1 MKFAGR
7 KLLGQ
12 AMYDIIGLFGG
23 LSNFGARVLS
33 SIVDRKRSHV
43 MMEQTKE
50 YRTLGLA
57 IVISLILHLVI
68 GFSLAAFGS
77 AFTPALSLE
86 DKPVEL
92 TIVDLS
98 TPPPRVPKNPPFM
111 ETAPSKESAEKPKE
125 QTFESNANS
134 IAASKLPATGDL
146 PLPTQDGKER
156 PIVNLET
163 HDYALPTDG
172 SKPQPEAQSTIAPKS
187 KPATEAKT
195 PPKAKAS
202 EVPRSTTP
210 APEQFAM
217 LKTIPPP
224 PIKAPDEREPSP
236 PPVVAESAPP
246 VAPRPK
252 PDLASSNYQA
262 QKEETRLTGR
272 LTNRGPS
279 SVNAIG
285 TPLGRY
291 QKAVSD
297 AIGSRWYYYMNK
309 KMDLISIGTAH
320 IEAEV
325 DGKGHV
331 QNLRVVSNNAN
342 EAFANICLQS
352 FQEAHIPPI
361 PPDLIATLPEGRMPV
376 DFSFTAYTNQ

>member
-1 MKFAGR
+1 
-7 KLLGQ
+7 
-12 AMYDIIGLFGG
+12 
-23 LSNFGARVLS
+23 
-33 SIVDRKRSHV
+33 

-50 YRTLGLA
+50 RRKLGLA
-57 IVISLILHLVI
+57 IVISLFLHLVV
-68 GFSLAAFGS
+68 GYSLAAFGG
-77 AFTPALSLE
+77 AFTPALPLE
-86 DKPVEL
+86 EKPVEL
-92 TIVDLS
+92 TIVDMS
-98 TPPPRVPKNPPFM
+98 ATPPPLVPKNPPFM
-111 ETAPSKESAEKPKE
+111 ETAPSRESAEKPKE

-146 PLPTQDGKER
+146 PLPAQDGKER
-156 PIVNLET
+156 PYVDLET
-163 HDYALPTDG
+163 HQFSLPTDG
-172 SKPQPEAQSTIAPKS
+172 SKPQPEPQSTSAPKS
-187 KPATEAKT
+187 KPAPTATT
-195 PPKAKAS
+195 PKPKAS
-202 EVPRSTTP
+202 EAPLSTPTAAPAVTP
-210 APEQFAM
+210 EPEQLAM

-224 PIKAPDEREPSP
+224 PIKAPDETEPSP

-252 PDLASSNYQA
+252 QELAASNYQA
-262 QKEETRLTGR
+262 QKEETHITGR

-291 QKAVSD
+291 RKAVSD
-297 AIGSRWYYYMNK
+297 AIGSRWYYYMSQ

-325 DGKGHV
+325 DAEGHV

-361 PPDLIATLPEGRMPV
+361 PPDLVATVPGGRMSV
-376 DFSFTAYTNQ
+376 DFSFTAYANQ

>member
-1 MKFAGR
+1 
-7 KLLGQ
+7 
-12 AMYDIIGLFGG
+12 
-23 LSNFGARVLS
+23 
-33 SIVDRKRSHV
+33 

-50 YRTLGLA
+50 RRKLGLA
-57 IVISLILHLVI
+57 IVISLFLHLVV
-68 GFSLAAFGS
+68 GYSLAAFGG
-77 AFTPALSLE
+77 AFTPALPLE
-86 DKPVEL
+86 EKPVEL
-92 TIVDLS
+92 TIVDMS
-98 TPPPRVPKNPPFM
+98 APPPPLVPKNPPFM
-111 ETAPSKESAEKPKE
+111 ETAPSRESAEKPKE

-146 PLPTQDGKER
+146 PLPAQDGKER
-156 PIVNLET
+156 PYVDLET
-163 HDYALPTDG
+163 HQFSLPTDG
-172 SKPQPEAQSTIAPKS
+172 SKPQTEPQSTVAPKS
-187 KPATEAKT
+187 KPAPTATT
-195 PPKAKAS
+195 PKPKAS
-202 EVPRSTTP
+202 EAPLSTPTAAPAVTP
-210 APEQFAM
+210 EPEQLAM

-224 PIKAPDEREPSP
+224 PIKAPDETEPSP

-252 PDLASSNYQA
+252 QELAASNYQA
-262 QKEETRLTGR
+262 QKEETRITGR

-291 QKAVSD
+291 RKAVSD
-297 AIGSRWYYYMNK
+297 AIGSRWYYYMSQ

-325 DGKGHV
+325 DAEGHV

-361 PPDLIATLPEGRMPV
+361 PPDLVATVPGGRMSV
-376 DFSFTAYTNQ
+376 DFSFTAYANQ

>member
-1 MKFAGR
+1 MR
-7 KLLGQ
+7 E
-12 AMYDIIGLFGG
+12 
-23 LSNFGARVLS
+23 R
-33 SIVDRKRSHV
+33 
-43 MMEQTKE
+43 TKE
-50 YRTLGLA
+50 HRTLGLA
-57 IVISLILHLVI
+57 IVISLFLHLVV
-68 GFSLAAFGS
+68 GYSLAAFGS
-77 AFTPALSLE
+77 AFTPALQNKE
-86 DKPVEL
+86 KPVEL

-98 TPPPRVPKNPPFM
+98 STPPPLVPKNPPFM
-111 ETAPSKESAEKPKE
+111 ETAPSKESAEEPKE

-156 PIVNLET
+156 PSMNLET
-163 HDYALPTDG
+163 HDYSLPTDG
-172 SKPQPEAQSTIAPKS
+172 SKPQPEPKSIVAPES
-187 KPATEAKT
+187 KPAPKATT
-195 PPKAKAS
+195 PPKARAS
-202 EVPRSTTP
+202 EAPLSTPATTP
-210 APEQFAM
+210 EPEQLAM

-224 PIKAPDEREPSP
+224 PIKAPDETEPSP

-252 PDLASSNYQA
+252 PELAASNYQA
-262 QKEETRLTGR
+262 QKEETRVTGR
-272 LTNRGPS
+272 LTNRGSS

-309 KMDLISIGTAH
+309 KMDLVSIGTAQ

-325 DGKGHV
+325 DAKGRV
-331 QNLRVVSNNAN
+331 QNLRVISNNAN

-376 DFSFTAYTNQ
+376 DFSFTAYANQ

>member
-1 MKFAGR
+1 
-7 KLLGQ
+7 
-12 AMYDIIGLFGG
+12 
-23 LSNFGARVLS
+23 
-33 SIVDRKRSHV
+33 
-43 MMEQTKE
+43 MMERTKE
-50 YRTLGLA
+50 HRTLGLA
-57 IVISLILHLVI
+57 IVISLFLHLVV
-68 GFSLAAFGS
+68 GYSLAAFGS
-77 AFTPALSLE
+77 AFTPALPLE
-86 DKPVEL
+86 EKPVEL

-98 TPPPRVPKNPPFM
+98 ATPPLVPKNPPFM
-111 ETAPSKESAEKPKE
+111 ETAPSKESAEKPQE

-156 PIVNLET
+156 PSMNLET
-163 HDYALPTDG
+163 HDYSLPTDG
-172 SKPQPEAQSTIAPKS
+172 SKPQPEPQSTVAPES
-187 KPATEAKT
+187 KPAPKATT
-195 PPKAKAS
+195 PPKARAS
-202 EVPRSTTP
+202 EAPLSTPATTP
-210 APEQFAM
+210 EPEQLAM

-224 PIKAPDEREPSP
+224 PIKAPDETEPSP

-252 PDLASSNYQA
+252 PELAASNYQA
-262 QKEETRLTGR
+262 QKEETRVTGR

-309 KMDLISIGTAH
+309 KMDLVSIGTAQ

-325 DGKGHV
+325 DAKGRV
-331 QNLRVVSNNAN
+331 QNLRIVSNNAN

-376 DFSFTAYTNQ
+376 DFSFTAYANQ

>member
-1 MKFAGR
+1 
-7 KLLGQ
+7 
-12 AMYDIIGLFGG
+12 
-23 LSNFGARVLS
+23 
-33 SIVDRKRSHV
+33 
-43 MMEQTKE
+43 MMERTKE
-50 YRTLGLA
+50 HRTLGLA
-57 IVISLILHLVI
+57 IVISLFLHLVV
-68 GFSLAAFGS
+68 GYSLAAFGS
-77 AFTPALSLE
+77 AFTPALPLE
-86 DKPVEL
+86 EKPVEL

-98 TPPPRVPKNPPFM
+98 STPPPLVPKNPPFM
-111 ETAPSKESAEKPKE
+111 ETAPSKESAEEPKE

-156 PIVNLET
+156 PSMNLET
-163 HDYALPTDG
+163 HDYSLPTDG
-172 SKPQPEAQSTIAPKS
+172 SKPQPEPQSIVAPES
-187 KPATEAKT
+187 KPAPKATT
-195 PPKAKAS
+195 PPKARAS
-202 EVPRSTTP
+202 EAPLSTPATTP
-210 APEQFAM
+210 EPEQLAM

-224 PIKAPDEREPSP
+224 PIKAPDETEPSP

-252 PDLASSNYQA
+252 PELAASNYQA
-262 QKEETRLTGR
+262 QKEETRVTGR
-272 LTNRGPS
+272 LTNRGSS

-309 KMDLISIGTAH
+309 KMDLVSIGTAQ

-325 DGKGHV
+325 DAKGRV
-331 QNLRVVSNNAN
+331 QNLRVISNNAN

-376 DFSFTAYTNQ
+376 DFSFTAYANQ